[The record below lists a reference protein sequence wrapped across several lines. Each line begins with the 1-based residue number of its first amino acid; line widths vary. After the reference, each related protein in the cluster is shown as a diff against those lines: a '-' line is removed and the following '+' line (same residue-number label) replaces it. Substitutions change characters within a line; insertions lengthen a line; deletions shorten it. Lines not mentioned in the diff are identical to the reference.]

1 MSTIAIKSVVVAAV
15 LVAAL
20 RGGLAADFHEGL
32 AAYKRGDY
40 EAALRE
46 WRPLA
51 AQGDAEAQYRLAR
64 MYYHGEGVR
73 DDAQAAKWYRLAA
86 EQEHVK
92 AQNNLALMYE
102 EGRGVEQDDAEA
114 VRWYR
119 RAAEQGLVTAQ
130 GNLARLYD
138 RGRGVERDLAEAAR
152 WYRRAAERDHA
163 KSQYRLGVMYEEGT
177 GVPTDLGRAAKWYR
191 RAAKEG
197 HGPAQAAIGAMYAQ
211 GRGVPRDIEKATKW
225 LGRASAQGIA
235 VDAFARVTLVEP
247 VPLRDS
253 VPEDRLVTAE
263 ESASSL
269 PVGDRV
275 PEPDRDEPGEV
286 PEPPAPDAE
295 ETSIGPESVAE
306 PEDIVPAET
315 TPLLPPEPAAPV
327 AESVRPSSAPSRH
340 EREGQPVGFPEL
352 REISRR
358 AEGGDARA
366 QYRLASMYGTGDGA
380 PQSMDSAARWYLAAA
395 EQGHEMAAY
404 KLAILYLRGRGVP
417 RKDYV
422 QAYRWFGVSAELGVG
437 DAGEWRDKIRKKM
450 TQQEITEA
458 ERFIDEWSAKEPEE

>member
-32 AAYKRGDY
+32 AAHKRGDY

-102 EGRGVEQDDAEA
+102 EGKGVEQDDAEA

-138 RGRGVERDLAEAAR
+138 RGRGVERDVAEAAR
-152 WYRRAAERDHA
+152 WYRRAAEGDHA
-163 KSQYRLGVMYEEGT
+163 ESQYRLGVMYEEGT
-177 GVPTDLGRAAKWYR
+177 GVPSDLGRAAKWYR

-211 GRGVPRDIEKATKW
+211 GRGVPRDMEKATKW

-235 VDAFARVTLVEP
+235 VGAFARVTLVEP

-253 VPEDRLVTAE
+253 VPEDE
-263 ESASSL
+263 Q
-269 PVGDRV
+269 
-275 PEPDRDEPGEV
+275 RDV
-286 PEPPAPDAE
+286 PEPPAPDSAE
-295 ETSIGPESVAE
+295 AGIGPESAAE
-306 PEDIVPAET
+306 PEDTILAEPA
-315 TPLLPPEPAAPV
+315 PLLPPGPAAPPEPAAPV
-327 AESVRPSSAPSRH
+327 AESVLPSSAPSRH
-340 EREGQPVGFPEL
+340 EREGHPVGFPEL

-358 AEGGDARA
+358 AEEGDARA
-366 QYRLASMYGTGDGA
+366 QYRLASMYSTGEGA

-450 TQQEITEA
+450 TQQEIAEG
-458 ERFIDEWSAKEPEE
+458 ERFIDDWSAKEPEE